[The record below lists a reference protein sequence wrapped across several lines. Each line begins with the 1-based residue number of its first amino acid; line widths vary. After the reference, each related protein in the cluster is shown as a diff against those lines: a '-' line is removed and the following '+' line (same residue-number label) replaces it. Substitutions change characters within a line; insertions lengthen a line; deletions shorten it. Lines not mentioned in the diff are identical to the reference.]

1 MTDPAKARSLYR
13 SLLREL
19 PPRPI
24 LVKPRQPIHS
34 QLRKHF
40 IYQPQKW
47 TGPERAVGLA
57 VAEQYKA
64 YFQAQRHYVSL
75 IEQYNPGM
83 GMSTEERVR
92 LSARRVGMDLPKD
105 YNNTTEGGN
114 GGNGKEQICKQV
126 PLSISVP
133 VPVPEI
139 QTQIQIPEKYDPLEH
154 WTDRIQRLRTIDVR
168 RLEKAAKK
176 EIEHRRRIRENGGW
190 VLKGTGWRR
199 PTGWKTVWR
208 TLEGWNRGEREN

>member
-24 LVKPRQPIHS
+24 LLKPRQPIHS

-40 IYQPQKW
+40 VYKPQKW
-47 TGPERAVGLA
+47 TAPERAVGLA

-83 GMSTEERVR
+83 GMSQEERVR
-92 LSARRVGMDLPKD
+92 LSARRVGMDLPRD
-105 YNNTTEGGN
+105 Y
-114 GGNGKEQICKQV
+114 GKEHICK
-126 PLSISVP
+126 
-133 VPVPEI
+133 VPER
-139 QTQIQIPEKYDPLEH
+139 YDPCEH
-154 WTDRIQRLRTIDVR
+154 WMPATRLRSVDLQ
-168 RLEKAAKK
+168 RLEKRERGQRNFEEYRRRQREARERRLAERAKK
-176 EIEHRRRIRENGGW
+176 EVANESDREGI
-190 VLKGTGWRR
+190 
-199 PTGWKTVWR
+199 
-208 TLEGWNRGEREN
+208 